1 MKKRT
6 KIITTTLLTLSI
18 FGFSTPI
25 FASNQFDAKAEAIA
39 KLTNKTVETII
50 EQKNTLNMTFGEIAK
65 ENGVLDQFKKVNLEQ
80 KEEILNEKVNQG
92 IITKEEAENILN
104 QIRENQENCDGSG
117 SNSQNLGLGLGLG
130 NGNGSGNGSGRGNG
144 SGNGVGNG
152 GQGQGKGIGGM
163 KLQDGS
169 CYQ

>member
-6 KIITTTLLTLSI
+6 KIITTTLLALSI
-18 FGFSTPI
+18 FAFSTPI
-25 FASNQFDAKAEAIA
+25 FASNQIDAKAEVIA

-80 KEEILNEKVNQG
+80 KEEILDEKVNQG

-104 QIRENQENCDGSG
+104 QIKENQENCDGSG
-117 SNSQNLGLGLGLG
+117 NNSQNLGLGLGLG
-130 NGNGSGNGSGRGNG
+130 NGNGNGNVSGRGNG
-144 SGNGVGNG
+144 SGNGAGNG
-152 GQGQGKGIGGM
+152 GQGKGIGGM

-169 CYQ
+169 C

>member
-50 EQKNTLNMTFGEIAK
+50 EQKINLDMTFGEIAK
-65 ENGVLDQFKKVNLEQ
+65 ENGVLDQFKKANLEQ
-80 KEEILNEKVNQG
+80 KEAILNEKVEQG
-92 IITKEEAENILN
+92 ILTKEQAENILN
-104 QIRENQENCDGSG
+104 KIKENQATCDGSG
-117 SNSQNLGLGLGLG
+117 SNSQNLGLGLG
-130 NGNGSGNGSGRGNG
+130 NGNGSGNGMGNG
-144 SGNGVGNG
+144 SGNGNG
-152 GQGQGKGIGGM
+152 SGSENIGQSQGSGGM
-163 KLQDGS
+163 RLQDGS

>member
-1 MKKRT
+1 
-6 KIITTTLLTLSI
+6 
-18 FGFSTPI
+18 
-25 FASNQFDAKAEAIA
+25 
-39 KLTNKTVETII
+39 
-50 EQKNTLNMTFGEIAK
+50 MTFGEIAK

-130 NGNGSGNGSGRGNG
+130 NGNGNGSGNGSGRGNG
-144 SGNGVGNG
+144 SGNGAGNG

>member
-6 KIITTTLLTLSI
+6 KIITRTLLTLSI

-50 EQKNTLNMTFGEIAK
+50 EQKINLDMTFGEIAK
-65 ENGVLDQFKKVNLEQ
+65 ENGVLDQFKKANLEQ
-80 KEEILNEKVNQG
+80 KEAILNEKVEQG
-92 IITKEEAENILN
+92 ILTKEQAENILN
-104 QIRENQENCDGSG
+104 KIKENQATCDGSG

-144 SGNGVGNG
+144 SGNGAGNG
-152 GQGQGKGIGGM
+152 GQGKGKGIGGM

>member
-50 EQKNTLNMTFGEIAK
+50 EQKNTLNMTFGELAK

-92 IITKEEAENILN
+92 IITKEESENILN
-104 QIRENQENCDGSG
+104 QIKENQENCDGNG
-117 SNSQNLGLGLGLG
+117 SNSQNLGLDLGLG
-130 NGNGSGNGSGRGNG
+130 NGNDSGNGSGCGNG
-144 SGNGVGNG
+144 SGNGAGNS
-152 GQGQGKGIGGM
+152 GQGQGKRGM

>member
-1 MKKRT
+1 MKNNT
-6 KIITTTLLTLSI
+6 KIIICTVLTLSI
-18 FGFSTPI
+18 IAFSTPI
-25 FASNQFDAKAEAIA
+25 FASNQYTLKAQ
-39 KLTNKTVETII
+39 KLSQLTNKSIETISDI
-50 EQKNTLNMTFGEIAK
+50 KNKLDMTFGEIAK
-65 ENGVLDQFKKVNLEQ
+65 ENGVLYQFKKVNLEQ
-80 KEEILNEKVNQG
+80 KEKILNEKVNQG
-92 IITKEEAENILN
+92 IITKKEAENILN
-104 QIRENQENCDGSG
+104 QIRKNQENCDGSG

-144 SGNGVGNG
+144 SGNGAGNG

>member
-25 FASNQFDAKAEAIA
+25 FASNQYTLKAQTLSQ
-39 KLTNKTVETII
+39 LTNKSIETISDI
-50 EQKNTLNMTFGEIAK
+50 KNKLDMTFGEIAK

-144 SGNGVGNG
+144 SGNGAGNG